1 MRKIY
6 SIVLMAAALL
16 IGTNAWA
23 ETVATVTLQTATGE
37 KVVPYESFDAALSAV
52 RTASDRNALA
62 TEQGVTL
69 TSNQVTIQL
78 QQNATFSTNMW
89 VQSGNGVAKK
99 LTIDLNGKQLVM
111 NEMLKMF
118 VAYVE
123 ITGVGT
129 IDAQD
134 SGILPLQLNGYNVA
148 GYGDIT
154 HLIIGKD
161 VNVVT
166 SNSYSVLIYP
176 NSGHAAYGVILDV
189 YGYLGGTITIN
200 GTVNIADP
208 VNQPHINIHEG
219 ATVAANSECAAI
231 YAAGYG
237 VWNIEGTLTGGMGI
251 YAKAGDITLDGATI
265 TATGDYAEPVAWGN
279 GYYST
284 GDAIVY
290 DSHVSYATG
299 GMALTVKGET
309 TVTSENGY
317 AIHEVATSGEDKQ
330 PDLVITSGTFE
341 GADDKGVII
350 TTDAEKNKLQTEG
363 TISGGTFVGD
373 ANITEYL
380 GIIEGTVV
388 AVTDEEGNT
397 NYVVENINPA
407 VKSTDLETA
416 TEDQKVI
423 LNSAAE
429 NTVTIDADKEVA
441 YLALAGKDK
450 VVVTNGAT
458 LKVGNVAIGEEG
470 QIEVM
475 AGSKLIVSGE
485 NGIVSNYASNLVLHT
500 SETEQAIFLL
510 NPAVASNK
518 HPKATVE
525 FITKSFMKEGVNV
538 FQRFGIPTHTALES
552 MECSDPSIRTRVW
565 EYSAATDSWQEFG
578 NLGSFDIHQLNV
590 PFAGY
595 NMISYRETPGLVYT
609 MKGSLVGNDD
619 ASLDANMHWTTF
631 ANSFSADIDVAQFVA
646 SINGTVD
653 PTVYM
658 YKVTNALT
666 QEYTWEPV
674 NATILGD
681 FHDESLSK
689 IAPMRA
695 FILNN
700 KGTSA
705 QLNAVN
711 YASMVWAPATSV
723 SNPAPRRAV
732 ASNNTAKLSVKIANE
747 QGAWDK
753 LYLLENDD
761 FSAEYESGRD
771 AEKYMNEDINVYAQA
786 EEKQAILATNDL
798 SDTYVGFSTVKGGK
812 FTISFANVEGRE
824 LTLVDHETGARVA
837 MVEGNTY
844 EFTAAAN
851 SVNDYRFEIVS
862 AAKLPTAIENA
873 EAVKSAKGIYTITGQ
888 YVGEMS
894 VWNSLPAG
902 IYVVNGE
909 KLVK

>member
-1 MRKIY
+1 MKKLY

-16 IGTNAWA
+16 IGTNVKAVD
-23 ETVATVTLQTATGE
+23 VATFEALQTAITDAPAATLTAITLTADISATAQININGGKNVE
-37 KVVPYESFDAALSAV
+37 INLNNHEINSNSRIVVDNGQL
-52 RTASDRNALA
+52 TLKGN
-62 TEQGVTL
+62 GTL
-69 TSNQVTIQL
+69 TSSTIPIDMRGSYADVANYSVVT
-78 QQNATFSTNMW
+78 
-89 VQSGNGVAKK
+89 VENG
-99 LTIDLNGKQLVM
+99 
-111 NEMLKMF
+111 
-118 VAYVE
+118 
-123 ITGVGT
+123 
-129 IDAQD
+129 
-134 SGILPLQLNGYNVA
+134 
-148 GYGDIT
+148 
-154 HLIIGKD
+154 
-161 VNVVT
+161 VNVVST
-166 SNSYSVLIYP
+166 CAWGICLFQNSQTDENKKPSHGYGLVL
-176 NSGHAAYGVILDV
+176 NFDGHMQATAASEATAIWV
-189 YGYLGGTITIN
+189 LGNIQQK
-200 GTVNIADP
+200 TVNIP
-208 VNQPHINIHEG
+208 QVHIGPH
-219 ATVAANSECAAI
+219 AVVVAADNGVGLYGGGYAI
-231 YAAGYG
+231 YDIQGQ
-237 VWNIEGTLTGGMGI
+237 ISGGAGI
-251 YAKAGDITLDGATI
+251 YAKAGVYNISGDAVI
-265 TATGDYAEPVAWGN
+265 TATSPTYTAPTANGN
-279 GYYST
+279 GFS
-284 GDAIVY
+284 
-290 DSHVSYATG
+290 G
-299 GMALTVKGET
+299 GMGCGIVSDSK
-309 TVTSENGY
+309 NGY
-317 AIHEVATSGEDKQ
+317 AGGMEIIITGNATVQSETTGGYSLLETKTDATQTKTES
-330 PDLVITSGTFE
+330 LVIESGTFN
-341 GADDKGVII
+341 GNIS
-350 TTDAEKNKLQTEG
+350 TTAELQEEVKVNG
-363 TISGGTFVGD
+363 TITGGTFD
-373 ANITEYL
+373 TDITGYL
-380 GIIEGTVV
+380 NNVTGVITP
-388 AVTDEEGNT
+388 VTDENGNT
-397 NYVVENINPA
+397 TYVINEKPTA
-407 VKSTDLETA
+407 DPWKTTIVGASATDYVRMNNA
-416 TEDQKVI
+416 G
-423 LNSAAE
+423 
-429 NTVTIDADKEVA
+429 TVTLSEDAQAKYLVMQGNDKIVIPSGKKMTVEEIVMGEDAVIEVA
-441 YLALAGKDK
+441 AG
-450 VVVTNGAT
+450 G
-458 LKVGNVAIGEEG
+458 
-470 QIEVM
+470 
-475 AGSKLIVSGE
+475 KLIVTGAQ
-485 NGIVSNYASNLVLHT
+485 GIVSNHASNLVLHT

-510 NPAVASNK
+510 NPAVTSNK

-525 FITKSFMKEGVNV
+525 FITKSFMKAEVNV

-578 NLGSFDIHQLNV
+578 DLGSFDIHQLNV

-609 MKGSLVGNDD
+609 MKGALVGNDD

-723 SNPAPRRAV
+723 PNPAPRRAV
-732 ASNNTAKLSVKIANE
+732 ASNNTAKLSVRIANE

-812 FTISFANVEGRE
+812 FTISFANVAGRE
-824 LTLVDHETGARVA
+824 FVLVDHETGARVA

-851 SVNDYRFEIVS
+851 SANDYRFEIVG
-862 AAKLPTAIENA
+862 AAKLPTAIENT
-873 EAVKSAKGIYTITGQ
+873 EAVKSAKGVYTITGQ
-888 YVGEMS
+888 YVGEMN
-894 VWNSLPAG
+894 VWNTLPAG

-909 KLVK
+909 KRVK